1 MVILGYRINN
11 NNGSIIGCSKMI
23 IFKCLLLFT
32 CCVFHVV
39 AYEDFGFEGL
49 HLRQEIEDEFDIEI
63 LSATNSSFDVLI
75 AVRSQRGEYHETR
88 IERFESNLRKQIN
101 DENKLIFAI
110 VRIHKVEKVVR
121 GSWTLF
127 PLFQSKYNFL
137 ETAKWVIIC
146 EDSTEFNLS
155 KISKFLSTKNST
167 TPEYFGHCLQ
177 DKQPVIIHHFG
188 PYTTDI
194 NSFNYPLFA
203 TGVIFSQTT
212 IRYLSELDIDD
223 IVPSILP
230 YTSIDVQHELAWL
243 IKETS
248 LVELSC
254 EKMFCVELGE
264 NCFSWVNTDMNNGC
278 ENSHL
283 NLEDIHIAVKTYAG
297 NYKSRLPL
305 VMNTWLNDAKNI
317 TKFYTHSLE
326 ETNQFNGEL
335 IFIDVG
341 FNNTGGGHCKKL
353 EFIMK
358 HFSRNENAK
367 WLVVADDDTFI
378 NTQML
383 VRILSCVDPEN
394 EGVILGERY
403 GFLEI
408 EGTGYPY
415 ITGGG
420 GIVMNRRAVEMFVE
434 SIPYCGEKTP
444 DDMWLGMFAVS
455 YGVLVLDFPNFHQS
469 TVDSYHEDYIKCFKA
484 VSYHRIKSVNE
495 YEDNLKV

>member
-1 MVILGYRINN
+1 MIL
-11 NNGSIIGCSKMI
+11 
-23 IFKCLLLFT
+23 KCLLLFV
-32 CCVFHVV
+32 CCVFHVL

-49 HLRQEIEDEFDIEI
+49 NLRQEIEDEFDVEI

-75 AVRSQRGEYHETR
+75 VVRSQRGEYHRTR
-88 IERFESNLRKQIN
+88 LERFKSNLRKQIN
-101 DENKLIFAI
+101 AENKLIFAI
-110 VRIHKVEKVVR
+110 VCIHKVEEVVH
-121 GSWTLF
+121 GSWTIF
-127 PLFQSKYNFL
+127 PFFQSGYDFVKS
-137 ETAKWVIIC
+137 AKWVMIC

-155 KISKFLSTKNST
+155 KIATFLSTKKAT
-167 TPEYFGHCLQ
+167 TEEYFGHCIK

-188 PYTTDI
+188 PHTMDI
-194 NSFNYPLFA
+194 NTFNYPLFA
-203 TGVIFSQTT
+203 SGVIFSQTI
-212 IRYLSELDIDD
+212 IRYLHELDIDE

-230 YTSIDVQHELAWL
+230 YTSIDVQHELALL
-243 IKETS
+243 IKEVS

-254 EKMFCVELGE
+254 EKMFCVERE
-264 NCFSWVNTDMNNGC
+264 EDCFSWVNTDMNNGC

-283 NLEDIHIAVKTYAG
+283 KLEDIHIAVKTYIG

-305 VMNTWLNDAKNI
+305 LINTWLNDAKNI

-326 ETNQFNGEL
+326 ETSQFNEDL

-353 EFIMK
+353 EFIME
-358 HFSRNENAK
+358 HFSRNENGK

-378 NTQML
+378 NTQVL
-383 VRILSCVDPEN
+383 VNVLSCVDTER

-420 GIVMNRRAVEMFVE
+420 SIAMNRRAVEMFVE
-434 SIPYCGEKTP
+434 ANPYCRDAP
-444 DDMWLGMFAVS
+444 DDMWLGMFAKAF
-455 YGVLVLDFPNFHQS
+455 GVLVLDFPNFHQS
-469 TVDSYHEDYIKCFKA
+469 AVASYHEDYIKCFKA
-484 VSYHRIKSVNE
+484 VSYHRIQSVEE
-495 YEDNLKV
+495 YKGSL